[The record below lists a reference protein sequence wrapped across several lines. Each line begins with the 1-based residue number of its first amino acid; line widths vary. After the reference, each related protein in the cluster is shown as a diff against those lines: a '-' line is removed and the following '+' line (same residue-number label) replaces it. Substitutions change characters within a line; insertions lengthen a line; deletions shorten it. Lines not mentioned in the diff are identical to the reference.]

1 MGKEKKKKQKQVVSY
16 DEWKQK
22 FNSSINK
29 VIFGMPTTVKEEEP
43 VILDITY
50 ETAPTPEP
58 EPVSTPD
65 PKPTP
70 EAPIASQPTTATAK
84 IKEAVREGAQTGEI
98 KTQVLP
104 RPLIPIA
111 EVVEKGGDI
120 KLPPQQKLTKKEK
133 KELRKEA
140 KSTPILPGPV
150 AEPPGS
156 YQAAPYTPEMVVLG
170 ASVGGRNSANELFD
184 KLGNPLFVNRKPV
197 KFDPATNEVMVWVPQ
212 PAPQQ
217 A

>member
-1 MGKEKKKKQKQVVSY
+1 MEKKTYKMRITIDKEDGFLFTDSNGQLKFEPCKKQT
-16 DEWKQK
+16 
-22 FNSSINK
+22 SI
-29 VIFGMPTTVKEEEP
+29 VT
-43 VILDITY
+43 
-50 ETAPTPEP
+50 PTPEP
-58 EPVSTPD
+58 AAPVQST
-65 PKPTP
+65 T
-70 EAPIASQPTTATAK
+70 TTASEK